1 MCASCVSSVTV
12 ARLVSLINNNS
23 RRFQSEGGCRRF
35 AAAGRVAAGRCA
47 AMRAHRQMV
56 PRRDALTVDSSLRT
70 QRKLLTPLYCTIMFS
85 SIDYVR
91 VACFVCDCRPPCFTD

>member
-47 AMRAHRQMV
+47 AMRAHRQLV
-56 PRRDALTVDSSLRT
+56 PRRDALTVDSYLRT
-70 QRKLLTPLYCTIMFS
+70 QHHALGLLTMLCCAACAQ
-85 SIDYVR
+85 SILSIRGAAMPDMP
-91 VACFVCDCRPPCFTD
+91 D